1 MDRRYMTKIILFGLL
16 LASISGCTSISGA
29 LNSGFKSVDCT
40 AVYSSHLGAGAE
52 LRTATVAIKQIRID
66 KNGTYWIRPV
76 NNLQVRF
83 FTGWKSIGQLT
94 DYQCK
99 GEDYGL
105 RSTAIRREW

>member
-1 MDRRYMTKIILFGLL
+1 MTKTILCGLL
-16 LASISGCTSISGA
+16 LVSISGCSAISGA
-29 LNSGFKSVDCT
+29 LNSGVKTVDCT

-76 NNLQVRF
+76 NNLHVRF
-83 FTGWKSIGQLT
+83 FPGGKSTEHLT

-99 GEDYGL
+99 GNDYGL
-105 RSTAIRREW
+105 RSAAI

>member
-1 MDRRYMTKIILFGLL
+1 MTKIILFGLL
-16 LASISGCTSISGA
+16 LASISGCASISQT
-29 LNSGFKSVDCT
+29 LNSGVKNVDCT

-52 LRTATVAIKQIRID
+52 LRTATVSIKQIRID

-76 NNLQVRF
+76 NNLHVRYF
-83 FTGWKSIGQLT
+83 PGWKSTEQLT

-105 RSTAIRREW
+105 RSATIRR

>member
-1 MDRRYMTKIILFGLL
+1 MTKIILFGLL
-16 LASISGCTSISGA
+16 LASIRGCASISQT
-29 LNSGFKSVDCT
+29 LNSGVKNVDCT

-52 LRTATVAIKQIRID
+52 LRTATVSIKQIRID

-76 NNLQVRF
+76 NNLHVRYF
-83 FTGWKSIGQLT
+83 PGWKSTEQLT

-105 RSTAIRREW
+105 RSATIRR